1 MNSGAAAPR
10 KGTRRA
16 CDPCSVRKV
25 RCDGNQPC
33 SRCEAASWECTYLKT
48 HGKSGPKGPR
58 RTTEAAIRRLQERS
72 KSSQDGS
79 RSNSEASLD
88 PGSPSP
94 TEYPYIDTLPPISDV
109 TAEQL
114 GWPDNVSPQFP
125 ATQSPPQRIS
135 TSCISQYLDVYQSR
149 GYGIWPVVDAEA
161 LTAQLLTNPD
171 DVEAYALATAIS
183 AAVVS
188 QFSIDAE
195 PGSPVEGHYR
205 VSSRVFETE
214 AKRARDEADHLEH
227 ITAFS
232 ILSSFFLHVYSANI
246 GRMNASTVYLGEAI
260 TKAHIIGLHKT
271 SYYEFL
277 TVEQVQTNLR
287 LYWLLFITERA
298 HSIQH
303 DVPTTLKRAPDLPS
317 LENLND
323 GSVTPAFIQLCR
335 LFNILDVTITADPA
349 SARNALAL
357 AQQQL
362 SSDEAPLSLENE
374 LQRADISMTQQWMRI
389 FLWQHA
395 LNVTNLSS
403 MNNDNEFSFSFP
415 AQVAQNVLSNLSSLS
430 QQSVEAHGPGMESK
444 LFDVANSLADVM
456 IIMPSMNH
464 ESHFGIGPRDL
475 IHSLS
480 RVLSSFRGGNPAV
493 IGILQDKLTQLGMAI
508 GSPQKLLELSSP
520 EEEKEEWHGERS
532 MSAPSSYGSS
542 YPSGSPISPTFP
554 TEMNMGNAGNQS
566 PTYPSSMS
574 MDGNNY

>member
-1 MNSGAAAPR
+1 MSSGSVAPR

-72 KSSQDGS
+72 KSGQSQDDS
-79 RSNSEASLD
+79 RSNSEASFD
-88 PGSPSP
+88 PASP
-94 TEYPYIDTLPPISDV
+94 TPTEFPYIDQLPPIGDV
-109 TAEQL
+109 EAERT
-114 GWPDNVSPQFP
+114 GWPDILSPTLP
-125 ATQSPPQRIS
+125 ATQTQPQRIS
-135 TSCISQYLDVYQSR
+135 TSCISQYLDIYQQR

-161 LTAQLLTNPD
+161 LTARMLTHPD

-183 AAVVS
+183 AAIVS

-195 PGSPVEGHYR
+195 SGSPVEGHYR
-205 VSSRVFETE
+205 VSSGVFEAE
-214 AKRARDEADHLEH
+214 ARRTREQSDHMEH
-227 ITAFS
+227 ITVFS
-232 ILSSFFLHVYSANI
+232 ILGSFFLHVYSANI
-246 GRMNASTVYLGEAI
+246 GRMNASTVLLGEAI
-260 TKAHIIGLHKT
+260 TKAHILGLHKA
-271 SYYEFL
+271 SYYEFMSL
-277 TVEQVQTNLR
+277 EQVQQNLR

-303 DVPTTLKRAPDLPS
+303 DVPTTLKRAPDLPP

-323 GSVTPAFIQLCR
+323 GLVTPAFVQLCR
-335 LFNILDVTITADPA
+335 LFNILDVTITADP
-349 SARNALAL
+349 STARGALAL

-415 AQVAQNVLSNLSSLS
+415 AQVAQNVLSSLSSLS
-430 QQSVEAHGPGMESK
+430 KQSVEAHGPGMVCTA
-444 LFDVANSLADVM
+444 L
-456 IIMPSMNH
+456 
-464 ESHFGIGPRDL
+464 
-475 IHSLS
+475 
-480 RVLSSFRGGNPAV
+480 
-493 IGILQDKLTQLGMAI
+493 
-508 GSPQKLLELSSP
+508 
-520 EEEKEEWHGERS
+520 
-532 MSAPSSYGSS
+532 
-542 YPSGSPISPTFP
+542 
-554 TEMNMGNAGNQS
+554 
-566 PTYPSSMS
+566 
-574 MDGNNY
+574 